1 MKTLNISLF
10 TLSPLHIGCGQSVGV
25 VDMPVLRERATGLPT
40 VPGSTL
46 KGVLAD
52 LFLDNNKRNE
62 AGTELFGSED
72 TTNASRGAL
81 MIGDVQL
88 LAFPVRSAK
97 MGFVWATSPLL
108 LARQGIDCPHTPGDE
123 EAYGAKAA
131 CIGDAFVLEEYPLT
145 RRADNISDTIYDA
158 LLTKCDHP
166 LWTNTVKDR
175 LVIISD
181 TLMSYFAQNACE
193 IANHNKVD
201 DETGIV
207 ANHLLFSQENV
218 PSETIFV
225 GKIQSRDADK
235 LDMLKKAIEA
245 EENCL
250 QIGANATTGLG
261 WCQVTVR

>member
-1 MKTLNISLF
+1 MNTLNISLF

-62 AGTELFGSED
+62 IGTNLFGSED
-72 TTNASRGAL
+72 TANASRGAL
-81 MIGDVQL
+81 MIGEVQL
-88 LAFPVRSAK
+88 LAFPIRSAK
-97 MGFVWATSPLL
+97 KGFVWATSPLL

-123 EAYGAKAA
+123 EAYGANAA

-145 RRADNISDTIYDA
+145 RAGDISDTIYTE
-158 LLTKCDHP
+158 LLAKCDHP
-166 LWTNTVKDR
+166 LWTDTLKER

-201 DETGIV
+201 DETGTV
-207 ANHLLFSQENV
+207 ANGALFSQENV

-235 LDMLKKAIEA
+235 LETLKKAIEA

-261 WCQVTVR
+261 WCQITVR